1 MAGMNWDVWA
11 FRLVFLAFVGWF
23 AQQMLFRARLIA
35 AAPEGFSTDHLEARA
50 DRFLTEVV
58 FQSKVIG
65 ARPWV
70 GIAHLGVFYGF
81 VAFGLYTAVEAINGL
96 GLVDLRH
103 NTFFTIYR
111 WLLVPFALAVLV
123 GIVDRKSTRLNSS
136 HMSESRMPSSA

>member
-1 MAGMNWDVWA
+1 M
-11 FRLVFLAFVGWF
+11 
-23 AQQMLFRARLIA
+23 
-35 AAPEGFSTDHLEARA
+35 
-50 DRFLTEVV
+50 
-58 FQSKVIG
+58 IG

-123 GIVDRKSTRLNSS
+123 GIVALAIRRGILRPAGLGTTVSK
-136 HMSESRMPSSA
+136 ESILIAGFIGFIFIGMLLPIFSLQDQIK